1 MTDKP
6 RVLIVQSPYYA
17 DIAEQLFKG
26 AAATLLNAGVE
37 YDEIS
42 VPGAFEIPAAIQF
55 ALKAME
61 THSATSNYAGFIALG
76 TVIRGETDHYDHICR
91 EVSRSLMNIAT
102 RQSVALGFG
111 ILTCE
116 SKEQAEARADI
127 KRGDKGADAANACL
141 RMMDL
146 KKDLR
151 LAQR

>member
-6 RVLIVQSPYYA
+6 RVLIVESPYYA
-17 DIAEQLFKG
+17 DIAEQLLKG
-26 AAATLLNAGVE
+26 AVHTLETAGVE
-37 YDEIS
+37 YDKIS

-91 EVSRSLMNIAT
+91 EVSRALMDIAVV
-102 RQSVALGFG
+102 QSVALGFG

-116 SKEQAEARADI
+116 SKAQAEARADI
-127 KRGDKGADAANACL
+127 NRGDKGADAANACL